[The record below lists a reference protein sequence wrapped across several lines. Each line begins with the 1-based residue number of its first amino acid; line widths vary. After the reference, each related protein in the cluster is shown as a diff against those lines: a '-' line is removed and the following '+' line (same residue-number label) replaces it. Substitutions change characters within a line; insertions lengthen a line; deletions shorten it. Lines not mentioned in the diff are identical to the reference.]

1 MTENSTEN
9 GPVGVGG
16 WLRLLV
22 ILLMGVGPVVTV
34 AALGWAV
41 LIQVKLIG
49 LKPLALLGDALMLGL
64 VYLSFTA
71 GRDLKDLKPGAVKK
85 AKLFFE
91 AAMGMTVLTGV
102 YMGNYAVFSGIGHV
116 ALLQVIEASVG
127 FLIYSLAWH
136 SYLSNSVRVRNTY
149 R

>member
-1 MTENSTEN
+1 MTENLTEN
-9 GPVGVGG
+9 EPAGVGG

-22 ILLMGVGPVVTV
+22 ILLMGVGPVVTL
-34 AALGWAV
+34 AALGWGL

-49 LKPLALLGDALMLGL
+49 LKPLALLGDALVLGL
-64 VYLSFTA
+64 AYLGFAA
-71 GRDLKDLKPGAVKK
+71 GRDLKDLKPGAVRK
-85 AKLFFE
+85 AKFFFE
-91 AAMGMTVLTGV
+91 AAMAMALFTAV
-102 YMGNYAVFSGIGHV
+102 YIGNYAVFSGIGHV
-116 ALLQVIEASVG
+116 ALLQFIEASVG

>member
-1 MTENSTEN
+1 MTENSKEN

-22 ILLMGVGPVVTV
+22 VLLMSAGPALTI

-41 LIQVKLIG
+41 LVQVKLIG
-49 LKPLALLGDALMLGL
+49 LKPLALFGDVLMLGL
-64 VYLSFTA
+64 TYMSFAA

-85 AKLFFE
+85 AKLYFE
-91 AAMGMTVLTGV
+91 SSMGMTVLAGV
-102 YMGNYAVFSGIGHV
+102 YIGNYAIFSGIGNV
-116 ALLQVIEASVG
+116 ALLQMIEAAVAI
-127 FLIYSLAWH
+127 LIYCLAWH

-149 R
+149 H

>member
-9 GPVGVGG
+9 GPVGVDG

-22 ILLMGVGPVVTV
+22 ILLMGVGPVVTI
-34 AALGWAV
+34 AALVWAV

-49 LKPLALLGDALMLGL
+49 LKPLALFGDALMLGL
-64 VYLSFTA
+64 AYLSFAA
-71 GRDLKDLKPGAVKK
+71 GRDLKDLKQGAVKK

-91 AAMGMTVLTGV
+91 AAMAMTVLTGV
-102 YMGNYAVFSGIGHV
+102 YMGNYAVFSDIGHV
-116 ALLQVIEASVG
+116 ALLQIIEASVG